1 LGQQLAGVGGTMPDN
16 GALKIVV
23 AGPKGSGKT
32 LISNFLAA
40 GGNPDL
46 PLTSD
51 NYSPTSGVRILE
63 FESPREGNL
72 EIWDASGDHSY
83 ESCWKAIMHNAD
95 GVVLVY
101 NPDAPSQD
109 QQLADWFDFFVRK
122 NGLRDEQCLIFAHRS
137 GKTMTTDR
145 FRPPPLFSKVTAAQ
159 TTPQSGAEISQMFAD
174 LLKSCSR
181 GGNGGRTGK

>member
-1 LGQQLAGVGGTMPDN
+1 MPPSS
-16 GALKIVV
+16 LKIVC

-32 LISNFLAA
+32 LIANFLAS
-40 GGNPDL
+40 GGADL

-63 FESPREGNL
+63 FESREGNIEL
-72 EIWDASGDHSY
+72 WDASGDHTY
-83 ESCWKAIMHNAD
+83 ESCWKAIMNEAD

-109 QQLADWFDFFVRK
+109 QQLNDWFDFFVRK

-137 GKTMTTDR
+137 GKAISSER
-145 FRPPPLFSKVTAAQ
+145 FRPPPLFSKVTAAL
-159 TTPQSGAEISQMFAD
+159 TTPQSSADIKNMFD
-174 LLKSCSR
+174 TLLSSIR
-181 GGNGGRTGK
+181 NGPKFRTGK